1 MRAWLQNLNTMLIWQ
16 NWPQK
21 FHHWDS
27 SLSPEESLYSS
38 VHYVDILLFTDKVGK
53 LYNPTPE
60 MVNKYIAKNIT
71 YHHKNWIG
79 VVAHEMGHLL
89 GAEDVSFIY
98 ILKFHPLNLHLLTFK
113 YFIPQEDTK
122 QKGCHKTRIE

>member
-1 MRAWLQNLNTMLIWQ
+1 M
-16 NWPQK
+16 
-21 FHHWDS
+21 
-27 SLSPEESLYSS
+27 YSS
-38 VHYVDILLFTDKVGK
+38 VHYEDILLFTDKVGK

-89 GAEDVSFIY
+89 GAEDVRFIY
-98 ILKFHPLNLHLLTFK
+98 WKISSFKFASFNIQIFNSTRRYH
-113 YFIPQEDTK
+113 TK
-122 QKGCHKTRIE
+122 RVS